1 MILFTNDTK
10 EYNNEVRSRLPRTG
24 YGADPAHSTPR
35 TAPRKAEDARLL
47 AGLNQAVHCIAA
59 CAFTLAAITIAGV
72 FLSLAPSITGEAQEG
87 HSSGWMGEKLAAREA
102 AR

>member
-10 EYNNEVRSRLPRTG
+10 EYNNEVSYRLPRTG

-35 TAPRKAEDARLL
+35 TAPRKVEDARLL
-47 AGLNQAVHCIAA
+47 AGLNQAVHCIAV
-59 CAFTLAAITIAGV
+59 CAFTLAAITAIG

-87 HSSGWMGEKLAAREA
+87 HSSAWMGEKLAAREA